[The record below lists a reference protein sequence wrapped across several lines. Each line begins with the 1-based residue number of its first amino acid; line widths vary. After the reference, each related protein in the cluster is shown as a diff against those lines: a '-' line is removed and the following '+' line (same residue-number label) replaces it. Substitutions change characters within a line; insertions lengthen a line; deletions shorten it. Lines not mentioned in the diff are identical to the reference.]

1 MPTAFDPL
9 IRRHARL
16 PMSLLALVGVICAL
30 TLVNPEAGR
39 ASWLLEVTPGLLGVL
54 ALVLS
59 FRRVPLT
66 HWAYFGVFLH
76 VLILIY
82 GGYYTY
88 ALTPLGN
95 WAKEAFHWQR
105 NHYDRVGHLALGF
118 FPYFVIKEVLLAV
131 TPLRRG
137 GWFTFLVLSV
147 ILAIGAFWEIIEW
160 WVTVLVAS
168 DVGQAFLGSQ
178 GDVWDAQWD
187 MLLALVGAMVAGVS
201 LGRMHDRILEKHRAE
216 LARSSLLP

>member
-1 MPTAFDPL
+1 M
-9 IRRHARL
+9 
-16 PMSLLALVGVICAL
+16 
-30 TLVNPEAGR
+30 
-39 ASWLLEVTPGLLGVL
+39 
-54 ALVLS
+54 
-59 FRRVPLT
+59 
-66 HWAYFGVFLH
+66 
-76 VLILIY
+76 
-82 GGYYTY
+82 
-88 ALTPLGN
+88 
-95 WAKEAFHWQR
+95 
-105 NHYDRVGHLALGF
+105 
-118 FPYFVIKEVLLAV
+118 IKEVLLAV

-147 ILAIGAFWEIIEW
+147 ILAIGAFWEIMEW